1 MKKTNSLFYHILI
14 FTLAQLAWLSL
25 LGLWIY
31 WYVSNYFIIN
41 IVGERLSPQL
51 ISDSTNVFALVSGL
65 ILLVVISAG
74 MFLIFI
80 YLTRQVN
87 ITRLYDNFI
96 ANVTHELKSPL
107 SSIQLHLETLDSR
120 SVPDSKQKE
129 FIALMKTDTDRLNN
143 LINSI
148 LDISGLEQKKIAY
161 NYQVYSVDEVLS
173 EIIDEAIEQF
183 NVPKESVIVKGHTGC
198 RCVIDQRALKM
209 VFNNLFDNAIKYS
222 KEPVKINIQM
232 GYNEKYFIVE
242 FSDNGIGIP
251 VRDQKRIFDKFH
263 RIYNPNSP
271 NVKGTGLGLYWVK
284 EIIKY
289 HGGNVS
295 VSSDVQDHGSTF
307 KIELPIYQTSK
318 RRYLNQLLKI
328 TQRGKMNRGS
338 NHEQQ

>member
-120 SVPDSKQKE
+120 NVPDSKQKE
-129 FIALMKTDTDRLNN
+129 FITLMKTDTDRLNN

-209 VFNNLFDNAIKYS
+209 VINNLFDNAIKYS

-271 NVKGTGLGLYWVK
+271 NVKGTGLGL
-284 EIIKY
+284 
-289 HGGNVS
+289 
-295 VSSDVQDHGSTF
+295 
-307 KIELPIYQTSK
+307 
-318 RRYLNQLLKI
+318 
-328 TQRGKMNRGS
+328 
-338 NHEQQ
+338 